1 MRSPARRGVGG
12 ARGPQAG
19 QRDGDKAEPTD
30 EVAGGGA
37 GPTELDGGGAGGWRL
52 ALTEWRRRR
61 GVLEAWGRRRRRGRT
76 GGWGRGGAG
85 GALGSGGG
93 GALGGLAVW
102 AAPRLEAGAWG
113 LGRCSLGLGA
123 VGWWAGPLGQK

>member
-1 MRSPARRGVGG
+1 VRSPARRGVGG

-19 QRDGDKAEPTD
+19 ERDGGKAEPTD

-61 GVLEAWGRRRRRGRT
+61 GVLEAWGRRQWRGRT

-85 GALGSGGG
+85 GALGGGSG
-93 GALGGLAVW
+93 
-102 AAPRLEAGAWG
+102 G
-113 LGRCSLGLGA
+113 LGRWVKNKQIDLSGLISGSSGNSGTVA
-123 VGWWAGPLGQK
+123 QYPNYP